1 MTVSGAKAM
10 GLFILKDIMTL
21 SLSII
26 KQFCLVL
33 RERSIRLGFT
43 KYGATL
49 SLERIPRGSVATS
62 RWTWQP

>member
-26 KQFCLVL
+26 KQCCLVL
-33 RERSIRLGFT
+33 REHSIRLGFT

-62 RWTWQP
+62 RWAQQP